1 MALVAA
7 VARVCLWAWE
17 TSACREH
24 SQKEKKISFA
34 TSKIFLEGVNPWKF
48 PGPGIEP
55 KPQCDNTRSFLL
67 GRQGTP
73 RLFIFETLERKIA
86 LTGKWLV
93 YLFGALMQQ

>member
-1 MALVAA
+1 MWSSQDTDQIKAKNANYAIAA
-7 VARVCLWAWE
+7 
-17 TSACREH
+17 
-24 SQKEKKISFA
+24 A
-34 TSKIFLEGVNPWKF
+34 TLDPLTTM